1 MIDKQF
7 THEDF
12 KALKKAFN
20 LKNEDV
26 ATIIGRTV
34 GNVKNSVR
42 KNKPLPT
49 WAKSMLYVYHK
60 MQEQK
65 TE

>member
-1 MIDKQF
+1 MNQKEF

-12 KALKKAFN
+12 KALKKALG

-26 ATIIGRTV
+26 ALIIGTTV
-34 GNVKNSVR
+34 GNVNNSVR
-42 KNKPLPT
+42 PNKPLPT

-60 MQEQK
+60 TQEQK
-65 TE
+65 SE